1 VANLVNKDS
10 PVNLAQ
16 ILTKLERAYIQDA
29 LRESKGNKVEAARLL
44 SLKRS
49 TLSEKVRRMGIDL
62 GHI

>member
-1 VANLVNKDS
+1 MENLVSKDR
-10 PVNLAQ
+10 PVDLAQ

-29 LRESKGNKVEAARLL
+29 LREAGGNKVEAAKLL

-62 GHI
+62 GQI